1 MPVEKTPP
9 DRLVADTIRQTTEP
23 DSVFQ
28 PPAAPHPAQPKSVGG
43 YEILGEIGRGG
54 TGVIYRAFD
63 SELKRYVAIKM
74 LFSGIEVSPYK
85 LSQFRGEAEIVAQ
98 LAHPNIVQVFDIGEH
113 DGHPYLA
120 LELVEGGSLDRH
132 TERKPQTPRFAAEA
146 VETLARAIH
155 VAHSQ
160 HIIHR
165 DLKPANILM
174 CKDGTLKIT
183 DFGLA
188 KRLVDTPAGSRTGDI
203 KGTPSYM
210 APEQADG
217 RVHECGP
224 ATDVYALGAILYE
237 LLTGRPPFVGADVI
251 ETLEQVRLADPPPP
265 SKLVPKVPRDLCT
278 ICLKCLEKN
287 PERRYDSAVDLA
299 DDLRRWKAGEA
310 ILARPVSVVER
321 VARFVRR
328 RPLAAG
334 LVAASAVATGALAL
348 LAWET
353 GRRRHEAELHGQAQ
367 QHFLHSRS
375 ALDEITKLVMDDPQV
390 SRLSGLDPLRSKLL
404 TFYGELV
411 ERQMHRPGAGGMP
424 LAEACEKHGKLLDT
438 TGDKKQALVAYA
450 KAEVLYSG
458 LAAGAAPEGEPHHR
472 LALVHLERG
481 KLYRD
486 LGQLPESDAA
496 FAKGLAGLQA
506 MSEAAPDNERYLSD
520 LAEVWHEMGR
530 LFDLSKGKREALGA
544 FRNALALRERLAAD
558 YPRNPKH
565 RRDLA
570 RSHGFIGDVEMDT
583 VDFPAARRS
592 YRKSLE
598 LREAIAR
605 ESGNEPEAL
614 FQLARGHL
622 NFGRLSA
629 RERDLPASFAA
640 LGRARAIQKELVEG
654 QPAVAEYRSD
664 LLYSSCQ
671 LADLLLHTQDGGN
684 RAEAKKA
691 LDEAQALYPPSR
703 AAETARADVQGRLAA
718 VAVLKALADID
729 AAAQP
734 HRPAGAL
741 DRQLAGAVQAL
752 SAVLTLRD
760 FADDEFALAQA
771 RALRAELAGGD
782 ASMQAEAVAALRKAI
797 AANYRG
803 KHPDDL
809 AAAREFRGLS
819 PRTDFQGVL
828 GDYTT
833 RWGGRP
839 ATARVN

>member
-9 DRLVADTIRQTTEP
+9 DRVVADTIRQTTEP

-28 PPAAPHPAQPKSVGG
+28 PPPRPHPAQPKSVGG

-63 SELKRYVAIKM
+63 AELKRYVAIKM

-217 RVHECGP
+217 RVRECGP

-278 ICLKCLEKN
+278 ISLKCLEKS
-287 PERRYDSAVDLA
+287 PERRYGSANELAEDLQ
-299 DDLRRWKAGEA
+299 RWKNGEP
-310 ILARPVSVVER
+310 ILARPVSIVER
-321 VARFVRR
+321 VTRFVRR

-334 LVAASAVATGALAL
+334 LVAASCVAAAALGL
-348 LAWET
+348 FAWES
-353 GRRRHEAELHGQAQ
+353 GRRRHESELHAQAQ
-367 QHFLHSRS
+367 QHFNHSRS
-375 ALDEITKLVMDDPQV
+375 ALDEITRLVMDDPRM

-404 TFYGELV
+404 AFYGELV
-411 ERQMHRPGAGGMP
+411 DNQMNLPGARGLP

-438 TGDKKQALVAYA
+438 TGNKREALKAYS
-450 KAEVLYSG
+450 KAEMLYAE
-458 LAAGAAPEGEPHHR
+458 LAGAGVPAGQPHHR

-481 KLYRD
+481 KLFRD
-486 LGQLPESDAA
+486 LGQLRDSDSA
-496 FAKGLAGLQA
+496 FTKGLAGLQTLSA
-506 MSEAAPDNERYLSD
+506 AAPDNESYLSD
-520 LAEVWHEMGR
+520 LAEVWHEMAR
-530 LFDLSKGKREALGA
+530 LFDLSKGKRAALEAY
-544 FRNALALRERLAAD
+544 RQALALRERLAAAF
-558 YPRNPKH
+558 PANPKH

-583 VDFPAARRS
+583 LEFSAARRS
-592 YRKSLE
+592 YQMSLD

-605 ESGNEPEAL
+605 DSGNEPEAQ

-640 LGRARAIQKELVEG
+640 LARARAFQKDLVEG

-671 LADLLLHTQDGGN
+671 LADLLLHTQDAAH
-684 RAEAKKA
+684 RAEARKV
-691 LDEAQALYPPSR
+691 LEEAQALYPPSR
-703 AAETARADVQGRLAA
+703 AAEMARADVQGRLAA

-729 AAAQP
+729 AATA
-734 HRPAGAL
+734 RPSPSGAL
-741 DRQLAGAVQAL
+741 DKQLADAVQDL
-752 SAVLTLRD
+752 SAVLTLRE
-760 FADDEFALAQA
+760 FADDFFALAQA
-771 RALRAELAGGD
+771 QALRADLAGGD
-782 ASMQAEAVAALRKAI
+782 RVLQREAIAALRKAI

-809 AAAREFRGLS
+809 AAAREFRGLAVQ
-819 PRTDFQGVL
+819 PEFKNVL
-828 GDYTT
+828 ADYAA
-833 RWGGRP
+833 RWGSRP
-839 ATARVN
+839 AAAVN